1 MAIRSPPDPSGGG
14 QCFALLRMRIA
25 TSGFALLA
33 MTWKLGAG
41 PSILAV
47 PLSKLGGGGN
57 AARPTVR
64 IPYAERKLATG
75 RAVSARLT
83 ARKIH
88 QSRVWLR
95 ALPGGFIKNLVYF
108 LCKVCYTVI
117 SVRRD
122 GQTRAEKKR
131 NTRAFCGQRDHLPDD
146 SGSKGM
152 ALAA

>member
-64 IPYAERKLATG
+64 FPYAERILATG
-75 RAVSARLT
+75 RAVLLDSRL
-83 ARKIH
+83 AQPIRPE
-88 QSRVWLR
+88 LAP
-95 ALPGGFIKNLVYF
+95 ALPVGRFYSTAVK
-108 LCKVCYTVI
+108 
-117 SVRRD
+117 
-122 GQTRAEKKR
+122 
-131 NTRAFCGQRDHLPDD
+131 
-146 SGSKGM
+146 
-152 ALAA
+152 

>member
-25 TSGFALLA
+25 TSGSALLA
-33 MTWKLGAG
+33 MTVV
-41 PSILAV
+41 I
-47 PLSKLGGGGN
+47 GGWSFYFGCS
-57 AARPTVR
+57 VVQ
-64 IPYAERKLATG
+64 TG
-75 RAVSARLT
+75 RRGQCRPPYSPISIRRANTSDRSGGFTRLPSSKT
-83 ARKIH
+83 H

-95 ALPGGFIKNLVYF
+95 ALPGGFIKKLVYF
-108 LCKVCYTVI
+108 LCKVCFTVI